1 LPSGGA
7 IEALNC
13 QTTTKFNKMQ
23 ENNNLPLTPHLRQTA
38 VVGSASDGFN
48 SFDIHRHSS
57 DEVEFRVKCKSCGMS
72 AMDAENSC
80 IECEC
85 EWFQNMFNDF
95 DDDFE

>member
-1 LPSGGA
+1 M
-7 IEALNC
+7 E
-13 QTTTKFNKMQ
+13 Q
-23 ENNNLPLTPHLRQTA
+23 NNQQAPNSPFCKTA

-85 EWFQNMFNDF
+85 EWFHNMFNYF
-95 DDDFE
+95 DDYFE